1 MENIDISAMFIA
13 TEVREYV
20 IAEYYANM
28 LAELQHAAKRFD
40 YFFAKSDATPFL
52 PTVLIDHL
60 AWRMDHSRVHYL
72 NPKITSDRLNR
83 WVSESVRDGYAQGFL
98 MSMLQA
104 LAALGISL
112 QEGPQA
118 VALVKAE
125 ETRQQEQRDEV
136 KRIMENF
143 MKELKFDEDAQI
155 VGDQ

>member
-1 MENIDISAMFIA
+1 MENIDITAMFIA
-13 TEVREYV
+13 TEVREHV

-40 YFFAKSDATPFL
+40 YFFAKSGATPFL

-83 WVSESVRDGYAQGFL
+83 WVSDSVRDGYAQGFL

-104 LAALGISL
+104 LAARGISL

>member
-1 MENIDISAMFIA
+1 
-13 TEVREYV
+13 
-20 IAEYYANM
+20 
-28 LAELQHAAKRFD
+28 
-40 YFFAKSDATPFL
+40 
-52 PTVLIDHL
+52 
-60 AWRMDHSRVHYL
+60 
-72 NPKITSDRLNR
+72 
-83 WVSESVRDGYAQGFL
+83 

-118 VALVKAE
+118 VALVEAE
-125 ETRQQEQRDEV
+125 ETQQRDEE

>member
-1 MENIDISAMFIA
+1 
-13 TEVREYV
+13 
-20 IAEYYANM
+20 
-28 LAELQHAAKRFD
+28 
-40 YFFAKSDATPFL
+40 
-52 PTVLIDHL
+52 
-60 AWRMDHSRVHYL
+60 
-72 NPKITSDRLNR
+72 
-83 WVSESVRDGYAQGFL
+83 